1 MKKFFSLMVIAA
13 LSVTMVG
20 CGDKKV
26 ESKKVTEEKTIE
38 TTPAKDATTPPVVP
52 AK

>member
-20 CGDKKV
+20 CGDKKTPADP
-26 ESKKVTEEKTIE
+26 KAATD
-38 TTPAKDATTPPVVP
+38 PAKDAAPAADP
-52 AK
+52 AKDAAPAK

>member
-20 CGDKKV
+20 CGDKK
-26 ESKKVTEEKTIE
+26 KEEPK
-38 TTPAKDATTPPVVP
+38 PAAPAAPAEPVKDAP
-52 AK
+52 KGM

>member
-20 CGDKKV
+20 CKK
-26 ESKKVTEEKTIE
+26 EDPKPA
-38 TTPAKDATTPPVVP
+38 TPAPADKPADKPAEP

>member
-20 CGDKKV
+20 CGDKKEV
-26 ESKKVTEEKTIE
+26 KKE
-38 TTPAKDATTPPVVP
+38 TTTTETKSVSGDKDAPAPATP
-52 AK
+52 K

>member
-20 CGDKKV
+20 CGDKAKD
-26 ESKKVTEEKTIE
+26 KPA
-38 TTPAKDATTPPVVP
+38 TPAADPAKPADAPVTPPADAP
-52 AK
+52 MGK

>member
-26 ESKKVTEEKTIE
+26 ETKKDTTTVEKTTE
-38 TTPAKDATTPPVVP
+38 TTPAKDAP
-52 AK
+52 APAAK

>member
-26 ESKKVTEEKTIE
+26 EKKEEVKTEKTE
-38 TTPAKDATTPPVVP
+38 TTTVPKDAPAPKTP
-52 AK
+52 